1 MASLGGV
8 VAHAAHSHRR
18 PNHRPKNACCRNH
31 NETVALI
38 CWVNALAH
46 LLLAEPS
53 PCGGTS
59 FQRSPQ
65 LTTWYQAV
73 FVFVWYRRPPHGPPK
88 VLLFKAKGTDGHCQT
103 NLTSHWLALNFYEWH
118 HKTIYVLQD
127 FAHLQNLMLDLISQP
142 TPPTSPTPKPW
153 SVYIK

>member
-18 PNHRPKNACCRNH
+18 PNRRPKNACCRNH

-53 PCGGTS
+53 PCGGTT
-59 FQRSPQ
+59 FQEIDITYQCLASLWYICIHLFIHPFI
-65 LTTWYQAV
+65 LTV
-73 FVFVWYRRPPHGPPK
+73 K
-88 VLLFKAKGTDGHCQT
+88 
-103 NLTSHWLALNFYEWH
+103 
-118 HKTIYVLQD
+118 
-127 FAHLQNLMLDLISQP
+127 
-142 TPPTSPTPKPW
+142 
-153 SVYIK
+153 